1 MAVNL
6 DTRIPLSAIY
16 DGPTGTERR
25 QASQANELA
34 LRLNELKLVYE
45 NRKRKR
51 EAATDQYMGESL
63 KRIQQGTPE
72 QAVTDFNWN
81 LPEQPAPMRGPMLD
95 APAYQR
101 PEPLFDVQRRV
112 TAPAVA
118 GRQPNMEDMYAASID
133 ALFRAGD
140 YQGAFDAM
148 KAMRSGAGN
157 KYGNTLMPAYD
168 DAGNLVY
175 IQPGGEEGA
184 RRISG
189 YTPAEQLMQV
199 NQGDRRLLV
208 GGKTGRQV
216 SDYPVAVDPSTVY
229 SQGQQAQR
237 QERGAVLD
245 VVSEAEKERIRL
257 QNAARLEQ
265 ERARG
270 RNVAAR
276 EEKITE
282 EVRDAEGALATIA
295 PLKNALSKLRSPLG
309 MKAESAK
316 SWVGFGNPEIE
327 KAQGTIRQISGA
339 MLKYVE
345 RLPGAA
351 TEGDRV
357 VFMASAG
364 VLNDPNSSPSE
375 KIAAADSAIASY
387 ERLVKKYSGGAA
399 AGGKKIEAAS
409 LPAAS
414 QYPGKIATDRKTGT
428 RYKSD
433 GKNWV
438 RIP

>member
-34 LRLNELKLVYE
+34 LRLNELKLDYE

-51 EAATDQYMGESL
+51 EAATDKYMGESL

-81 LPEQPAPMRGPMLD
+81 FPQQPAPMRGPVLD

-101 PEPLFDVQRRV
+101 PAPLFDVQRRV

-118 GRQPNMEDMYAASID
+118 GRQPSMDDMYAASID

-148 KAMRSGAGN
+148 KVMRSGAGN

-189 YTPAEQLMQV
+189 YTPVEQLMQV

-229 SQGQQAQR
+229 SQGQQDQR

-245 VVSEAEKERIRL
+245 VASEAEKERIRL
-257 QNAARLEQ
+257 QNAAQLEQ

-270 RNVAAR
+270 SNAAAR

-295 PLKNALSKLRSPLG
+295 PLKSALSKLRSPLG
-309 MKAESAK
+309 MKAEAAK

-414 QYPGKIATDRKTGT
+414 QYPGKIATDRQTGT